1 MKPHYQNDKV
11 LQPVEVAKV
20 EKQLNSHT
28 FRLVKVFK
36 MGEISKQTR
45 RTKSYLVTENNPIPV
60 LSGTIK
66 DHKKVS
72 DPKIGP
78 EMRPIMGATFAPNT
92 GLGQIG
98 CEFLRAILENSKSKA
113 EIRSTEEMLN
123 VFQQYNEKVDLTNP
137 ESKSELKVVGSMD
150 IKSFYPSIRPDK
162 VALIARLMWN
172 KSDCSVKNVDKEKL
186 AMYVTKE
193 IPREKLRWLNLEDY
207 LYIRKPVTKKIGRK
221 QNKSLNAQ
229 DKSLKV
235 KVKRRKKTDD
245 EIWFKPLKSP
255 SETEVK
261 TMVGLVLENII
272 KISMKNHLYQF
283 ANQVRVQENT
293 GPTGYDL
300 TGLVADVYM
309 VWWDERFS
317 QRLFDLKWKIDINVR
332 FKDDLNILTRA
343 LPLGAHYC

>member
-11 LQPVEVAKV
+11 LQPVEVAK
-20 EKQLNSHT
+20 EEQQLNSHT
-28 FRLVKVFK
+28 SRLVKVFK

-45 RTKSYLVTENNPIPV
+45 RTKSNLVTENNPIPV

-193 IPREKLRWLNLEDY
+193 IPREKLKWLNLEDC
-207 LYIRKPVTKKIGRK
+207 LYTRKPVTKKIGRK

-229 DKSLKV
+229 NKSLNQ
-235 KVKRRKKTDD
+235 
-245 EIWFKPLKSP
+245 FQ
-255 SETEVK
+255 
-261 TMVGLVLENII
+261 LVFEC
-272 KISMKNHLYQF
+272 Q
-283 ANQVRVQENT
+283 
-293 GPTGYDL
+293 
-300 TGLVADVYM
+300 
-309 VWWDERFS
+309 
-317 QRLFDLKWKIDINVR
+317 
-332 FKDDLNILTRA
+332 
-343 LPLGAHYC
+343 

>member
-1 MKPHYQNDKV
+1 
-11 LQPVEVAKV
+11 
-20 EKQLNSHT
+20 
-28 FRLVKVFK
+28 
-36 MGEISKQTR
+36 
-45 RTKSYLVTENNPIPV
+45 
-60 LSGTIK
+60 
-66 DHKKVS
+66 
-72 DPKIGP
+72 
-78 EMRPIMGATFAPNT
+78 
-92 GLGQIG
+92 
-98 CEFLRAILENSKSKA
+98 
-113 EIRSTEEMLN
+113 MLN

-186 AMYVTKE
+186 AMYVTRE
-193 IPREKLRWLNLEDY
+193 IPREKLKWLNLEDC
-207 LYIRKPVTKKIGRK
+207 LYTRKPVTKKIGRK
-221 QNKSLNAQ
+221 QNKSLNTQ
-229 DKSLKV
+229 NKSLKV

-317 QRLFDLKWKIDINVR
+317 QRLLDLKLKTDINVR

-343 LPLGAHYC
+343 LPLGAHYCRKNKEMQYANPTFANNFQFENKLEKEIYESKNRAKITFHVLNKIANDIDSMISFTNDVPENCDDLKMPVLDLKVI